1 METDMSAGNE
11 TEVVEIDLVEI
22 DVTVGPAEQD
32 RRRRSAYA
40 VVVKAPA
47 GFEARFRVHPQE
59 RVETLTRHAIRHFTS
74 RGELAAGEYVL
85 EKIEAGTTVPLTPS
99 ASLADS
105 GIGPDAVCALVVAG
119 PQVDG

>member
-1 METDMSAGNE
+1 MSAGSE
-11 TEVVEIDLVEI
+11 AEVVEIDLVEL
-22 DVTVGPAEQD
+22 DVKVEPEERD
-32 RRRRSAYA
+32 RRRRNAYA
-40 VVVKAPA
+40 VMVKAPA

-74 RGELAAGEYVL
+74 HGELAVGDYVL

-105 GIGPDAVCALVVAG
+105 GVGPDAVCALVVAG